1 MRPFLTRLTATALS
15 LLMLPALFACGQTD
29 GGLTDTKDTAE
40 GTTISEEES
49 LYGDLPTGNYNG
61 YEFNVLQ
68 YKETTAATATVLADM
83 TGNPIEDAIYER
95 MLVVEDRLGVEF
107 VNNIHDLAETVSLL
121 RNSIAGGL
129 DEYDVYWGHST
140 TTVSNFLAAGYLMD
154 MNTVDSLHFSKPWWD
169 QTANENLALDEHMYM
184 AFGDINIYL
193 FDFHSTLVFNK
204 DVTDQYGEDLYGMVQ
219 NGTWTMEQFIRLAT
233 DTALPAAD
241 GSGKYE
247 RIAYTGYAQATM
259 FGFIHGTGA
268 ELFTKGEDGVPVL
281 GTVSESYLN
290 VLTAYSALFQDKNL
304 CNTSDSDMMITFAA
318 QEATFVSCGIGQ
330 LGGLRNEAFHYGLLP
345 FPKRDTA
352 QTAYISF
359 VSNQIQPMVIPKSA
373 SDVERTGV
381 ILENLASESYR
392 TVRPEYFQV
401 LLESKYVRDPESL
414 DIMKMIFDSETRFE
428 IEHVY
433 AWNSF
438 ENDVVAGLTG
448 RADRFTSTVKRQS
461 ALINKNIAETLE
473 YLNKTQE

>member
-1 MRPFLTRLTATALS
+1 MHPILKKLTVATMF
-15 LLMLPALFACGQTD
+15 LLMLPTLFACGQTEGD
-29 GGLTDTKDTAE
+29 LADTTNTTAE
-40 GTTISEEES
+40 TTVSEEER
-49 LYGDLPTGNYNG
+49 LYGDLPTDRFNG

-68 YKETTAATATVLADM
+68 YKETTAATATVLTEM
-83 TGNPIEDAIYER
+83 TGNPIEDALYER
-95 MLVVEDRLGVEF
+95 MLAVEQRLDVKF
-107 VNNIHDLAETVSLL
+107 VNNMNDLAETVTLL
-121 RNSIAGGL
+121 RNSITGGL

-140 TTVSNFLAAGYLMD
+140 TTVSNFLAAGYLTD
-154 MNTVDSLHFSKPWWD
+154 MNTVDALDFSKPWWD
-169 QTANENLALDEHMYM
+169 KTANENLALDKHMYM

-247 RIAYTGYAQATM
+247 RMAYSGYAQATM

-268 ELFTKGEDGVPVL
+268 ELFIRDENDVPVL
-281 GTVSESYLN
+281 GTVNEAYMN
-290 VLTAYSALFQDKNL
+290 VLTAYSALFGDKSL
-304 CNTSDSDMMITFAA
+304 CDTADSDMMITFAA
-318 QEATFVSCGIGQ
+318 GEATFVSCGIGQ
-330 LGGLRNEAFHYGLLP
+330 LGGLRDEAFHYGLLP

-352 QTAYISF
+352 QESYISF

-381 ILENLASESYR
+381 ILENLAAESYR

-428 IEHVY
+428 LEHVY
-433 AWNSF
+433 NWNGF
-438 ENDVVAGLTG
+438 ENDVVAALTG
-448 RADRFTSTVKRQS
+448 KADRFTSTVKRQS
-461 ALINKNIAETLE
+461 TIVNKKISETLD
-473 YLNKTQE
+473 YLDQSNE